1 MNRRCISKEDLID
14 LVTAMW
20 DLGIRIDLD
29 PEQSQVTI
37 HKRVGGYEWINVL
50 DKDSV
55 SNIVAT
61 YLPNAEEQEG

>member
-29 PEQSQVTI
+29 PELGQVTI
-37 HKRVGGYEWINVL
+37 HKRGGGYEWINVL